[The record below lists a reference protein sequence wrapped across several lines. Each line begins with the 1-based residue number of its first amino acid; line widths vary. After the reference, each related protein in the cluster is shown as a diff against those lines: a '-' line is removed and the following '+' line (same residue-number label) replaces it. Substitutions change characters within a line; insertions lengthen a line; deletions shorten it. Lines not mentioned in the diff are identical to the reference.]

1 MNNFQYLKNHYN
13 NFIYPKPTEDIEEDY
28 LKKNR
33 RSVSDPTI
41 FFHRI
46 FPEKKFSKEK
56 LNILIAGCGS
66 HEAAILA
73 KFNPQHNIIGID
85 LSENSIMHQE
95 KLVKKHK
102 IKNLSLICNDFRKEK
117 FNIKFDYII
126 SAGVIHHL
134 EDPGSALD
142 CFNNLL
148 KDDGAISL
156 MVYGDKINYSLNQVK
171 LLFEKLDLNHDIKSI
186 NFSKNFLNK
195 LNDNHPAKLFART
208 AADLNFEAGIVDF
221 LLHKSE
227 KFFSIKDLIKLL
239 NNSNLFIKNL
249 NNGTIFSLTKFFIG
263 LDNTEFLEK
272 LRKLN
277 IEDQLELGQI
287 LNWNDRKISIICAKK
302 LNLNKSII
310 YNLNNFEDFYVS
322 KNPELL
328 YEINNNILIIKSS
341 LDKETYKFTILDN
354 SNKFW
359 EEVLCGKYKTK
370 DLLFSLDP
378 SKLEFNKN
386 IIKVLIENYLLD
398 LSFNEIILQN

>member
-13 NFIYPKPTEDIEEDY
+13 NFIYPKPTEDIEKDY

-33 RSVSDPTI
+33 RSISDPSI

-73 KFNPQHNIIGID
+73 KFNPQHNVIGVD
-85 LSENSIMHQE
+85 LSENSILHQE

-102 IKNLSLICNDFRKEK
+102 IENLILVCNDFRKEK
-117 FNIKFDYII
+117 FNTKFDYII
-126 SAGVIHHL
+126 SSGVIHHL
-134 EDPGSALD
+134 EDPDSALD

-171 LLFEKLDLNHDIKSI
+171 LLFRKLDLSHDIRSI
-186 NFSKNFLNK
+186 NLSKNILSK
-195 LNDNHPAKLFART
+195 LNDNHPAKIFASK
-208 AADLNFEAGIVDF
+208 ADDLNFDAGIVDF

-239 NNSNLFIKNL
+239 NNNNFFIKNL
-249 NNGTIFSLTKFFIG
+249 NNGIIFSLTKFFIG
-263 LDNTEFLEK
+263 FDNPELLEK

-287 LNWNDRKISIICAKK
+287 LNWNDEKSLSCAQ
-302 LNLNKSII
+302 
-310 YNLNNFEDFYVS
+310 
-322 KNPELL
+322 KN
-328 YEINNNILIIKSS
+328 
-341 LDKETYKFTILDN
+341 
-354 SNKFW
+354 
-359 EEVLCGKYKTK
+359 
-370 DLLFSLDP
+370 
-378 SKLEFNKN
+378 
-386 IIKVLIENYLLD
+386 
-398 LSFNEIILQN
+398 

>member
-1 MNNFQYLKNHYN
+1 
-13 NFIYPKPTEDIEEDY
+13 
-28 LKKNR
+28 
-33 RSVSDPTI
+33 
-41 FFHRI
+41 
-46 FPEKKFSKEK
+46 
-56 LNILIAGCGS
+56 
-66 HEAAILA
+66 
-73 KFNPQHNIIGID
+73 
-85 LSENSIMHQE
+85 
-95 KLVKKHK
+95 
-102 IKNLSLICNDFRKEK
+102 
-117 FNIKFDYII
+117 
-126 SAGVIHHL
+126 
-134 EDPGSALD
+134 
-142 CFNNLL
+142 
-148 KDDGAISL
+148 
-156 MVYGDKINYSLNQVK
+156 
-171 LLFEKLDLNHDIKSI
+171 
-186 NFSKNFLNK
+186 
-195 LNDNHPAKLFART
+195 
-208 AADLNFEAGIVDF
+208 
-221 LLHKSE
+221 
-227 KFFSIKDLIKLL
+227 LL

-263 LDNTEFLEK
+263 LDNPEFLEK

-341 LDKETYKFTILDN
+341 LNKETYKFTILDN

-359 EEVLCGKYKTK
+359 KEVLCGKYKTK

>member
-13 NFIYPKPTEDIEEDY
+13 NFIYPKPSEDIEKNY

-33 RSVSDPTI
+33 RSISDPSI

-73 KFNPQHNIIGID
+73 KFNPQHNVIGVD
-85 LSENSIMHQE
+85 LSENSILHQE

-102 IKNLSLICNDFRKEK
+102 IENLILVCNDFRKEK
-117 FNIKFDYII
+117 FNTKFDYII
-126 SAGVIHHL
+126 SSGVIHHL

-142 CFNNLL
+142 CFNILL

-171 LLFEKLDLNHDIKSI
+171 LLFRKLELSHDIRSI
-186 NFSKNFLNK
+186 NFSKNILNK
-195 LNDNHPAKLFART
+195 LNDNHPAKIFASK
-208 AADLNFEAGIVDF
+208 ADDLNFDSGIVDF

-239 NNSNLFIKNL
+239 NNNNFFIKNL
-249 NNGTIFSLTKFFIG
+249 NNGMIFSLTKFFIG
-263 LDNTEFLEK
+263 FDNPELLEK
-272 LRKLN
+272 VRKLN

-287 LNWNDRKISIICAKK
+287 LNWNDRKISIVCAKK

-310 YNLNNFEDFYVS
+310 YNLNNFQDFYIG

-328 YEINNNILIIKSS
+328 YEINNNLLNIKSS
-341 LDKETYKFTILDN
+341 LNKETYKFAILDN

-359 EEVLCGKYKTK
+359 KKILCGKYKTK
-370 DLLFSLDP
+370 DLLYNLNP
-378 SKLEFNKN
+378 SELEFNKN

-398 LSFNEIILQN
+398 LSFNEIMFQN